1 MASKKHGTRASADSA
16 NDAVLGDE
24 TVLVPQDLING
35 TKFKSIDVEGGNKSV
50 LALVKAIN

>member
-1 MASKKHGTRASADSA
+1 MRHQRVGRQPDV
-16 NDAVLGDE
+16 DFVPGDE